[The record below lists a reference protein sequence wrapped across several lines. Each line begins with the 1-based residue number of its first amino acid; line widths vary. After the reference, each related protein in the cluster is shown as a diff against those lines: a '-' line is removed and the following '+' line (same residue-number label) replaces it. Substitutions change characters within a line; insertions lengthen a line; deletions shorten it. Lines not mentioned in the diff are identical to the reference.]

1 MKLELRGWHCEIFI
15 ADGERETLCFV
26 VDRDGVV
33 ENYIEPVQQTQIAE
47 KILEK
52 CK

>member
-1 MKLELRGWHCEIFI
+1 MNLELRGWYCEIFI
-15 ADGERETLCFV
+15 ADGERELLCFT
-26 VDRDGVV
+26 VDQDGVV
-33 ENYIEPVQQTQIAE
+33 ENYMEPVQQTQFAE